1 MSSLEAPGAS
11 ASAWAVFTP
20 AAAITSLANALDPS
34 MRAASLSGPKT
45 LIPFSRNA
53 SATPA
58 TRGISGPITTRSTSN
73 EVASCVISAGSVTV
87 PLCRVARSAIPA
99 LPGTTWRSDTAGSCE
114 SPRSRACS
122 RAPEPIT
129 RMRMAASLCD
139 GPVGAREQIWWVT
152 VGARG
157 GVARLALSAQHGG
170 VAWEF
175 DARNVTRY
183 QSNTK
188 AI

>member
-1 MSSLEAPGAS
+1 
-11 ASAWAVFTP
+11 
-20 AAAITSLANALDPS
+20 
-34 MRAASLSGPKT
+34 
-45 LIPFSRNA
+45 
-53 SATPA
+53 
-58 TRGISGPITTRSTSN
+58 
-73 EVASCVISAGSVTV
+73 
-87 PLCRVARSAIPA
+87 
-99 LPGTTWRSDTAGSCE
+99 
-114 SPRSRACS
+114 
-122 RAPEPIT
+122 
-129 RMRMAASLCD
+129 MRMAASLRD
-139 GPVGAREQIWWVT
+139 GVVGAREQIWWVT

>member
-1 MSSLEAPGAS
+1 
-11 ASAWAVFTP
+11 
-20 AAAITSLANALDPS
+20 
-34 MRAASLSGPKT
+34 
-45 LIPFSRNA
+45 
-53 SATPA
+53 
-58 TRGISGPITTRSTSN
+58 
-73 EVASCVISAGSVTV
+73 
-87 PLCRVARSAIPA
+87 
-99 LPGTTWRSDTAGSCE
+99 
-114 SPRSRACS
+114 
-122 RAPEPIT
+122 
-129 RMRMAASLCD
+129 
-139 GPVGAREQIWWVT
+139 VGAREQIWWVT